1 MEGPYSSK
9 ATQAADP
16 LSSCVPQPSG
26 QQRAVNVGTPAPDIT
41 NDATQRGSPGD
52 RWHRVPGKPWVG
64 SHSKA
69 LPNTPCSQAMWL
81 GFSCFLSRQ
90 KHFYQML
97 RLWLPGG
104 LEGPLAGTP
113 KSCNIENCDPALPQA
128 QCLRQMVLP
137 SKTLRPALT
146 RVMSAP
152 IVSTHCA
159 VWGLF
164 PGPPQ
169 LHLLS
174 VLPTPHHQP
183 QDLCTD
189 HSLCQECSLPQIS
202 TQSLQY
208 FLLFSCSVVSDSL
221 WPHELQHARLP
232 CPSLSHGA
240 CSNSCP
246 VSQWC
251 HPTISS
257 SAIPFSPCPQYF
269 PASGSSNESALH
281 IRWPKNTS
289 YRPLLKCPLIRK
301 TSPDHHLMKSHLHL
315 SLLHP
320 LSLPCAVSP
329 LRADH
334 YLLGSIFSCLVVFLF
349 IVSFC
354 KSAPHEVL
362 WGQGPYQS
370 CLLLCPQ
377 FLE

>member
-1 MEGPYSSK
+1 M
-9 ATQAADP
+9 
-16 LSSCVPQPSG
+16 
-26 QQRAVNVGTPAPDIT
+26 
-41 NDATQRGSPGD
+41 
-52 RWHRVPGKPWVG
+52 
-64 SHSKA
+64 
-69 LPNTPCSQAMWL
+69 
-81 GFSCFLSRQ
+81 
-90 KHFYQML
+90 
-97 RLWLPGG
+97 
-104 LEGPLAGTP
+104 
-113 KSCNIENCDPALPQA
+113 
-128 QCLRQMVLP
+128 
-137 SKTLRPALT
+137 
-146 RVMSAP
+146 
-152 IVSTHCA
+152 
-159 VWGLF
+159 
-164 PGPPQ
+164 
-169 LHLLS
+169 
-174 VLPTPHHQP
+174 
-183 QDLCTD
+183 
-189 HSLCQECSLPQIS
+189 
-202 TQSLQY
+202 
-208 FLLFSCSVVSDSL
+208 SDSL
-221 WPHELQHARLP
+221 RPHELQHARLT

-257 SAIPFSPCPQYF
+257 SAVPFSPCPQYF
-269 PASGSSNESALH
+269 PVSGSSSESALH

-334 YLLGSIFSCLVVFLF
+334 YLLGSIFSCLVVLLF

-377 FLE
+377 FLEYYSERGRKISILWVDEWREGSDILHISYSGIFHSIASVLLISKWTLLSLLTLIIRLLQYGFCINNNDHVSQCSAWIFFFFKIFLMQTIFKVFIEFVTILLLFYIWVFGPWRLWNPSSPNQGSNLHPLLWKSKS